1 MTRSYLLNVLE
12 MLELID
18 SLKSQNVSSIYCFVR
33 RFIYYILFEM

>member
-12 MLELID
+12 ILELID
-18 SLKSQNVSSIYCFVR
+18 SLKSQNVSLIYCFVH